1 MKKLFILI
9 LLTLVSFNLFAG
21 EVLYQ
26 KQHKDFDSITVVSF
40 IKSDDNWYLITIVYA
55 DNKDAVNRYMIY
67 NENKEVM
74 QDLLF
79 SFEKQ
84 KDYVN
89 QIEKMEKNNS
99 LVFIKE
105 DTGIQDNIILYTK
118 HYMYMK

>member
-9 LLTLVSFNLFAG
+9 LLTFVIFNLFAG

-40 IKSDDNWYLITIVYA
+40 IKSEDNWYLITIVYA

-67 NENKEVM
+67 NEDKEVM

-99 LVFIKE
+99 LVFLKE